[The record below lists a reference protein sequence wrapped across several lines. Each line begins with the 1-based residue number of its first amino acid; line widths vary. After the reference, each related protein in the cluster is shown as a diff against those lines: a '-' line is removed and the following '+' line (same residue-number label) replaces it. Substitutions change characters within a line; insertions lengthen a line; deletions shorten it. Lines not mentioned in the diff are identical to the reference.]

1 MDIVLR
7 AGFAFCFL
15 ILLTRVV
22 GRKELSSLEP
32 IDIILLVVMG
42 DLIQQGVT
50 QSDYSVT
57 GLVLAIG
64 TFGFLQATTS
74 WAAFR
79 FRPVRKVLDGEPIVV
94 MQDGKILEQNLRRER
109 ITLEDLAEEMRG
121 QQIAD
126 FGDVKWA
133 VLESNGKISFIPKKR
148 G

>member
-7 AGFAFCFL
+7 ATFAFAF
-15 ILLTRVV
+15 IVFLTRIA

-32 IDIILLVVMG
+32 VDLILLVVMG

-57 GLVLAIG
+57 GLVLAVG
-64 TFGFLQATTS
+64 TFGVLQATTS

-79 FRPVRKVLDGEPIVV
+79 FRPFRKLVDGEPIVV
-94 MQDGKILEQNLRRER
+94 MQDGKVIEANLHRER

-121 QQIAD
+121 QQLASFD
-126 FGDVKWA
+126 EVAWA
-133 VLESNGKISFIPKKR
+133 VLEANGKISFIPKKR
-148 G
+148 

>member
-7 AGFAFCFL
+7 ATFAFAF
-15 ILLTRVV
+15 IVFLTRIA

-32 IDIILLVVMG
+32 VDLILLVVMG

-57 GLVLAIG
+57 GLVLAVG
-64 TFGFLQATTS
+64 TFGVLQATTS

-79 FRPVRKVLDGEPIVV
+79 FRPFRKLVDGEPIVV
-94 MQDGKILEQNLRRER
+94 MQDGNVIEANLHRER

-121 QQIAD
+121 QQLASFD
-126 FGDVKWA
+126 EVAWA
-133 VLESNGKISFIPKKR
+133 VLEANGKISFIPKKR
-148 G
+148 

>member
-7 AGFAFCFL
+7 ATFAFAF
-15 ILLTRVV
+15 IVFLTRIA

-32 IDIILLVVMG
+32 IDLILLVVMG

-57 GLVLAIG
+57 GLVLAVG
-64 TFGFLQATTS
+64 TFGVLQATTS

-79 FRPVRKVLDGEPIVV
+79 FGPFRKLVDGEPIVV
-94 MQDGKILEQNLRRER
+94 MQDGKVLEANLRRER
-109 ITLEDLAEEMRG
+109 ISLEDLAEEMRG
-121 QQIAD
+121 QQLASFD
-126 FGDVKWA
+126 DVAWA

-148 G
+148 

>member
-7 AGFAFCFL
+7 SAFAFAFVL
-15 ILLTRVV
+15 FLTRVV

-64 TFGFLQATTS
+64 TFAFMQASTS

-79 FRPVRKVLDGEPIVV
+79 FRPFRKVLDGEPIVV
-94 MQDGKILEQNLRRER
+94 MQDGKILEENLRRER
-109 ITLEDLAEEMRG
+109 ITVEDLSEEMRG
-121 QQIAD
+121 QQIATFD
-126 FGDVKWA
+126 DVAWA
-133 VLESNGKISFIPKKR
+133 VLEANGKISFIKKS

>member
-7 AGFAFCFL
+7 AAFAFAFI
-15 ILLTRVV
+15 ILVTRVA
-22 GRKELSSLEP
+22 GRKELSSLAP
-32 IDIILLVVMG
+32 VDIVLLVVMG

-57 GLVLAIG
+57 GLVLAVG
-64 TFGFLQATTS
+64 TFVVLQATTS

-79 FRPVRKVLDGEPIVV
+79 FRPFRKLVDGEPIVV
-94 MQDGKILEQNLRRER
+94 MQDGKVFEQNLRRER

-121 QQIAD
+121 QQLGSFD
-126 FGDVKWA
+126 DVAWA
-133 VLESNGKISFIPKKR
+133 VLEANGRISFIKKS